1 MKDELQKTKVPGKT
15 GHKDQWPGSNIH
27 LPVEQRVVTK
37 EIEGRIAMYYDKAIA
52 VQLSAKLGEGGLS
65 EK

>member
-1 MKDELQKTKVPGKT
+1 MSFRKPKCQGRQDIRTSGQ
-15 GHKDQWPGSNIH
+15 DQTYIY

-37 EIEGRIAMYYDKAIA
+37 EIEGRIAMYYDKAIS